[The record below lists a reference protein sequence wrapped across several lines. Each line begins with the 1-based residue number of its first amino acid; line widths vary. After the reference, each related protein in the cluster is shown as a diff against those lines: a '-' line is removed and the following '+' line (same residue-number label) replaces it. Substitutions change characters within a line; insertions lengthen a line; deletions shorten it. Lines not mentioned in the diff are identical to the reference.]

1 MKKILSFILVIVV
14 GLLVMKPVSAANISV
29 NLYSEYAYLIDRN
42 TGLVYL
48 DDQSDDQ
55 IYPASITKILTTIVA
70 IEELEE
76 NDTDLDDTIT
86 MVEEDFAGLYAAG
99 ASTAYLEIGE
109 KVSYRDLLYGVLLP
123 SGADACQALARL
135 TYGSVEAFVE
145 AMNEKVSSLG
155 LTNSHFENPTG
166 LHDDNHYTTVKDMSV
181 ILDDAL
187 NNETFKEVFTARTYT
202 CSTGVHTW
210 FSTLYRAS
218 SNSGMKTTV
227 LDGAKSGYTTEAQ
240 YTLATLMTIDGH
252 ELILVTAYAK
262 TENGLNAHVA
272 DALTVYNYMTI
283 HYHSVTLYKKDEEL
297 GTYTIL
303 GSNIFQYVYETT
315 EDISLLLENSIDY
328 EDLDINLESQSAF
341 LIAPVEDDEII
352 MIMEVSYDDE
362 VIYTY
367 DFTLESTIGLSYVTL
382 ALELGIPVG
391 AVVAM
396 VCVILRMIYRS
407 R

>member
-1 MKKILSFILVIVV
+1 MKKILSLILVIVV
-14 GLLVMKPVSAANISV
+14 GLLATKPVSAANISV
-29 NLYSEYAYLIDRN
+29 DLYSEYAYLIDRS
-42 TGLVYL
+42 TGMVYL

-70 IEELEE
+70 IEALE
-76 NDTDLDDTIT
+76 DSDIDLDESIT
-86 MVEEDFAGLYAAG
+86 MLEEDFDGLYAAG
-99 ASTAYLEIGE
+99 ASTAYLEVGE
-109 KVSYRDLLYGVLLP
+109 KVTYRDLLYGVLLP

-145 AMNEKVSSLG
+145 AMNEKVTSLG
-155 LTNSHFENPTG
+155 LENSHFENPTG

-210 FSTLYRAS
+210 LSTLYRAT

-227 LDGAKSGYTTEAQ
+227 LDGAKSGYTVEAQ

-262 TENGLNAHVA
+262 TENGLNAYVA

-283 HYHSVTLYKKDEEL
+283 HYHSVTLYKKDDEL
-297 GTYTIL
+297 ANYTIL
-303 GSNIFQYVYETT
+303 GADIFRYVYETT

-328 EDLDINLESQSAF
+328 EDLDIQLNSQSAI
-341 LIAPVEDDEII
+341 LIAPVEDDETI
-352 MIMEVSYDDE
+352 MTLEVGYNDE

-367 DFTLESTIGLSYVTL
+367 DFTLNSTIGLSYVKL
-382 ALELGIPVG
+382 ALELGIPIA

-396 VCVILRMIYRS
+396 VRVILRMIYKK
-407 R
+407 